1 MDKSKYYKFLSQDI
15 SNLKG
20 VGKKI
25 KIFLKRKKIE
35 KISDLLWNLPISFIG
50 IGEKM
55 DDLIEFDTDDYLK
68 SLINSN
74 EE

>member
-1 MDKSKYYKFLSQDI
+1 MPIDSIIVNKMDGTAKGGVILSILDE
-15 SNLKG
+15 L
-20 VGKKI
+20 
-25 KIFLKRKKIE
+25 
-35 KISDLLWNLPISFIG
+35 NLPISFIG
-50 IGEKM
+50 VGEKM